1 MFADEFAQEHLW
13 GPLNMDAHWVKDDVG
28 HPAMFMN
35 VKASCRDHA
44 KFGYLFMKKGC
55 WNGERV
61 LSKEWVEEATSPST
75 ALNQGYGYW
84 WWVNGQGPVL
94 DSVTFET
101 HEKEMMH
108 PFAPDDAFC
117 AVGLGSQMVEVI
129 PSEDLVVVR
138 IGPAPH
144 ENLNAW
150 ANQQVMDLLETDGK
164 QIIHNGILERVLDA
178 ME

>member
-1 MFADEFAQEHLW
+1 
-13 GPLNMDAHWVKDDVG
+13 MDANWVKDEVG

-55 WNGERV
+55 WNGEQV
-61 LSKEWVEEATSPST
+61 LSREWVEEATRPST

-84 WWVNGQGPVL
+84 WWVNGESPVL

-101 HEKEMMH
+101 HEKEMLH
-108 PFAPDDAFC
+108 PFAPEDAFC

-129 PSEDLVVVR
+129 PSEDLVIVR

-150 ANQQVMDLLETDGK
+150 FDLQVMDLLENDGK
-164 QIIHNGILERVLDA
+164 QIVHNGVLERVLDA
-178 ME
+178 LE